1 MKNKNKKRYA
11 ALMMNRQISM
21 HQIKV
26 MSHGGVTQ
34 CGAPLWLSHFKRDIH
49 KQNSMAMEQSE
60 VWKCCHMRTAEGAGE
75 A

>member
-1 MKNKNKKRYA
+1 
-11 ALMMNRQISM
+11 M